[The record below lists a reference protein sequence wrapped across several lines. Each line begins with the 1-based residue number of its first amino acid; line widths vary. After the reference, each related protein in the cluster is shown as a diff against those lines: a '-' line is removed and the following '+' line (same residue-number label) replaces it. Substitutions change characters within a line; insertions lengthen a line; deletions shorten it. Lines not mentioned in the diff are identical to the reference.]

1 MRRLAN
7 PNVDPFAHAR
17 LSNGAINDVKEY
29 DAKPDF
35 GNIVYFMTNTTSV
48 SVGGVARG
56 MVRVGTRIAKV
67 DSFDGCDPTATAR

>member
-1 MRRLAN
+1 MRRLAD

-35 GNIVYFMTNTTSV
+35 GNVVYFMTNTTSV

-56 MVRVGTRIAKV
+56 MVRVGTPVAKV
-67 DSFDGCDPTATAR
+67 DSFAAAIPTATAR